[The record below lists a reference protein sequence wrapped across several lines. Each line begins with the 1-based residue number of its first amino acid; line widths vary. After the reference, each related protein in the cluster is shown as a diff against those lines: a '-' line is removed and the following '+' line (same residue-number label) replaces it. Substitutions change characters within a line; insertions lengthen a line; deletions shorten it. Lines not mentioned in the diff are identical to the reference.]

1 MCAFNFPAIA
11 LTLGGDQWHLLKNY
25 HLELCRDKAPK
36 VRQSLASSLHEIAK
50 IIGSHR
56 SDECLLEP
64 FSWYIRDQDHIQGAV
79 LENVST
85 LMQSFG
91 IEAGR
96 HALELLNEAWSD
108 IRTWR
113 RREALA
119 EELGNLSAHFM
130 SNGVAEEL
138 LGVLG
143 RAFKDHVAAVR
154 EKAGGVVS
162 SFHLALT
169 VAFAHFLFDRSLT
182 SSPLPHR
189 TPRLARK
196 SAPSLPSLA
205 RTPAIGTA

>member
-11 LTLGGDQWHLLKNY
+11 LTLGGDQWHLLKSY

-50 IIGSHR
+50 IIGSDR

-64 FSWYIRDQDHIQGAV
+64 FSWYIRDQDHIQGAM
-79 LENVST
+79 LENIST
-85 LMQSFG
+85 LLRSFG
-91 IEAGR
+91 IGAGR

-108 IRTWR
+108 IKTWR
-113 RREALA
+113 RREAVA

-162 SFHLALT
+162 FSTLIFHQ
-169 VAFAHFLFDRSLT
+169 SC
-182 SSPLPHR
+182 
-189 TPRLARK
+189 
-196 SAPSLPSLA
+196 
-205 RTPAIGTA
+205 